1 MLSKLLAGIK
11 IMNGSYMQVF
21 NNKRLIYD
29 VLMFFSE
36 SKPNIPVRNSY
47 KHLPTSKESPK
58 RSLDLLANC
67 DRVVVLSE
75 MVGALKSISP
85 A

>member
-1 MLSKLLAGIK
+1 
-11 IMNGSYMQVF
+11 
-21 NNKRLIYD
+21 
-29 VLMFFSE
+29 MFSSE

-58 RSLDLLANC
+58 RSFDLLANC

-75 MVGALKSISP
+75 MVGA
-85 A
+85 